1 MAGVLLCSIMFH
13 LPDRSKTLDT
23 VVNGLVF
30 DLDNTLLDRQ
40 ATFIRVAGSFYE
52 EHLCATT
59 SVPRDDAV
67 AMMVRWDADGYA
79 NREEM
84 LMHWLSE
91 WPEAGL
97 EMGTLTQWYRSA
109 MERHVQPDIE
119 VNGFLAYLNV
129 RQVPWGIVTNG
140 SRNQRRKC
148 RAAGLSQ
155 LAPFIIVSEEAGYAK
170 PDPRIF
176 RDALKATGLTSP
188 EQIMFVGDNPLADI
202 DGAKRFGMKV
212 AWIRRGRQYPV
223 DLQPPDHVFD
233 FVTEVRH
240 IVDATPQSPCLG
252 NERRWGKL
260 RM

>member
-1 MAGVLLCSIMFH
+1 MAGVLLCSIALH
-13 LPDRSKTLDT
+13 LRDRSKTLDT

-30 DLDNTLLDRQ
+30 DLDNTLFDRQ
-40 ATFIRVAGSFYE
+40 ATFSRVAGNFYK
-52 EHLCATT
+52 EHLESIP
-59 SVPRDDAV
+59 SVTRDDAV
-67 AMMVRWDADGYA
+67 SMMVQWDGDGYS
-79 NREEM
+79 NRVEM
-84 LMHWLSE
+84 LTRWLGE

-97 EMGTLTQWYRSA
+97 DIGTLTKWYRSA
-109 MERHVQPDIE
+109 MERQVQPDIE
-119 VNGFLAYLNV
+119 VNGFLAHLND

-140 SRNQRRKC
+140 SRNQHGKC

-188 EQIMFVGDNPLADI
+188 EQITFIGDNPTADI
-202 DGAKRFGMKV
+202 DGAKRFGMKA

-233 FVTEVRH
+233 SVTEVRH
-240 IVDATPQSPCLG
+240 IVDVTPQSP
-252 NERRWGKL
+252 
-260 RM
+260 